1 MAVYAHP
8 SVTCGMDHRTREL
21 GMGEAG
27 ESIGFRGS
35 RFQVQT
41 GPVGLNDPAGSGCL
55 VAA

>member
-8 SVTCGMDHRTREL
+8 GVTW
-21 GMGEAG
+21 MGEAG

-35 RFQVQT
+35 RFQVQI